1 MLNETDWIRTPH
13 IRPDSRGPIDRP
25 YRPFTD
31 PAVARPIID
40 TLQSIAVEGPD
51 RPVIDGD
58 GGSLGYGSFL
68 GAVLDLKDRL
78 GAAGPVSGP
87 VGILLPSDASYAV
100 AVFGCLAA
108 GYPSV
113 LMDQSYPEDRNRAIA
128 AMTGVRLVLTT
139 PERMASLDWPNVS
152 AAGVPSHFEYAA
164 TSLRLSSQFM
174 DLDQPAII
182 MCTSGSSGM
191 PKPIVHS
198 QRTMLHWARTT
209 HDALHVRADD
219 RVLSLSSFSS
229 LGGFTALLSYPLAG
243 ASMQMLDL
251 KANGLDGLMTTLA
264 RRPVTILR
272 AAPSLLR
279 GLALL
284 PEAQATFAKLRVVQN
299 YGEPFLKADL
309 VALKS
314 VLPGQCLIRSTYGST
329 EASGMSWFAGE
340 PDEYDPVRVATG
352 TLMPDTA
359 AAIVDDEGQPCRP
372 GQDGEILIRSVYNA
386 LGEWID
392 GRLVLGRLVPHPSGD
407 GTRVFY
413 TNDIGRYHPD
423 GVFVVLGRKDR
434 MLKVNGQRLEPA
446 EIEGALRRME
456 SVERAEVAVD
466 QRAIPAKLVAFVV
479 PRGHAEP
486 GLVKEIRAKLRA
498 QLPSFMIP
506 SRIILVSSIPLLAG
520 GKVDS
525 IAMLK
530 MADNPAGVPL
540 P

>member
-13 IRPDSRGPIDRP
+13 IRPDNRGPVDRP

-31 PAVARPIID
+31 PAFARPIID
-40 TLQSIAVEGPD
+40 MLQSTTLEVPD
-51 RPVIDGD
+51 RPVIDGE
-58 GGSLGYGSFL
+58 GGTLGYGSFL
-68 GAVLDLKDRL
+68 KAVLDLGEQL
-78 GAAGPVSGP
+78 ENVGPISGP

-108 GYPSV
+108 GCLSV
-113 LMDQSYPEDRNRAIA
+113 LMDQSYPDDRNATIA

-139 PERMASLDWPNVS
+139 PERMGSLDWPNVRTI
-152 AAGVPSHFEYAA
+152 GVPRDFAA
-164 TSLRLSSQFM
+164 AKTPFQLATRFM
-174 DLDQPAII
+174 ELDRPAFI

-229 LGGFTALLSYPLAG
+229 LGGFTGLLSYPLAG
-243 ASMQMLDL
+243 AAMQVLDI
-251 KANGLDGLMTTLA
+251 KASGLDGLMKTLS
-264 RRPVTILR
+264 RHPVTILR

-284 PEAQATFAKLRVVQN
+284 PEARATFANLRVAQN
-299 YGEPFLKADL
+299 YGEPFMKADL
-309 VALKS
+309 AALQS
-314 VLPGQCLIRSTYGST
+314 VLPEQCRIRSTYGST
-329 EASGMSWFAGE
+329 EASGLCWFAGE
-340 PDEYDPVRVATG
+340 PDEYDPIRVATG

-359 AAIVDDEGQPCRP
+359 AAIVDDDGQPCAP
-372 GQDGEILIRSVYNA
+372 GQDGEILIRSAYNA

-392 GRLVLGRLVPHPSGD
+392 GQLVPGRLVPHPSGD
-407 GTRVFY
+407 GTNVFH
-413 TNDIGRYHPD
+413 TNDIARYHPD

-446 EIEGALRRME
+446 EIEGALRRMDG
-456 SVERAEVAVD
+456 VERAEIAVD
-466 QRAIPAKLVAFVV
+466 RRATQAKLIAFIV
-479 PRGHAEP
+479 PHGDAEA
-486 GLVKEIRAKLRA
+486 GLVKEIRARLRA
-498 QLPSFMIP
+498 QLPSFMMP
-506 SRIILVSSIPLLAG
+506 SRIILVSFIPLLPG

-525 IAMLK
+525 IALLK
-530 MADNPAGVPL
+530 MADEPL
-540 P
+540 GLPS